1 MAERPED
8 LNKNEMASFIIGLLH
23 RTFVHHTLMFCEV
36 EHQLGRPKALELME
50 EAWGKIYPIQIKRL
64 SEIFGFALED
74 GVPAVLLSRNKAEL
88 IKVMEAL
95 GKNWL
100 ASDGIWFQTI
110 ESHYDIWEAKRCND
124 SCWARFSPLEASS
137 IKKFLQLPEQAG
149 LAGLKKALSF
159 RVYGGINK
167 QTFIEDTLDSI
178 IFQMNE
184 CRVQL
189 ARQRKNM
196 EDYPCK
202 SGGLVEYRTFAETID
217 SRLKMECIGCPPDQH
232 PAEWFCSWRF
242 YLPR

>member
-1 MAERPED
+1 MADRPED
-8 LNKNEMASFIIGLLH
+8 LNKNEMSSFIIDLLH
-23 RTFVHHTLMFCEV
+23 RTFVHHTLWFCEV
-36 EHQLGRPKALELME
+36 EHQLGRPKAMELME

-74 GVPAVLLSRNKAEL
+74 GVPAVLLSRNKDEL
-88 IKVMEAL
+88 IKVMEDL

-167 QTFIEDTLDSI
+167 QTFIDDTPDSI

-189 ARQRKNM
+189 ARQRKKM
-196 EDYPCK
+196 DDYPCK
-202 SGGLVEYRTFAETID
+202 SGGLVEYRTFAEAID

-232 PAEWFCSWRF
+232 PADWFCSWRF